1 MAFTSTHAAF
11 GLLSGTQ
18 LFVFV
23 LCAVF
28 SFPLNTFAAGDHK
41 AFSCFEIEVIGRTG
55 FFPSPAYT
63 VSIIGSGRVTYL
75 GYKEVH
81 WKGKR
86 HVRMYRDAPER
97 RDSHQSLLLHP
108 SVDCAAS
115 SRYRR

>member
-41 AFSCFEIEVIGRTG
+41 AFSSFEIEVTSRTG

-63 VSIIGSGRVTYL
+63 VSIIGSGPRYL
-75 GYKEVH
+75 S
-81 WKGKR
+81 
-86 HVRMYRDAPER
+86 PE
-97 RDSHQSLLLHP
+97 L
-108 SVDCAAS
+108 CIGFGI
-115 SRYRR
+115 

>member
-41 AFSCFEIEVIGRTG
+41 AFSSFEIEVTSRTG
-55 FFPSPAYT
+55 FFPSAAYT
-63 VSIIGSGRVTYL
+63 VSIIGSGRVTYH

-86 HVRMYRDAPER
+86 HVRISRDAPEGR
-97 RDSHQSLLLHP
+97 ESHQSFRLHSP
-108 SVDCAAS
+108 VE
-115 SRYRR
+115 